1 MELDLGAITLESGPC
16 IDFFFFF
23 LILGYMCYCFV
34 TDINRLNK
42 QERNMSFEVADPVLT
57 PVSDAYFKR

>member
-16 IDFFFFF
+16 IDFFF

-34 TDINRLNK
+34 TDIIRLNK

-57 PVSDAYFKR
+57 PVSDAYLKR